1 MEGKL
6 IELKGNR
13 LRINIKT
20 FLIRKV
26 EHVSI
31 AIISIIML
39 YSGFMKL
46 FDVYSFIFSLQYY
59 QYIPESMYLIVGF
72 AVPIIEIVIAFL
84 IWVKRFRYFFV
95 IFYKLLITIFLILL
109 MANFGRYF
117 PYGCGCFGNGNAET
131 IGYSTIFREVLFLI
145 PSSLYL
151 ILRKY

>member
-1 MEGKL
+1 M
-6 IELKGNR
+6 KGNR

-26 EHVSI
+26 EHVSV
-31 AIISIIML
+31 AIISVIML

-72 AVPIIEIVIAFL
+72 AVPIIEIMIAFL

-109 MANFGRYF
+109 IANFGRYF

-145 PSSLYL
+145 ASSLYL